1 MSTVARLTGFECWL
15 MQHRT
20 SVQTFW
26 VAVGLV
32 SLPVFFQAPLVR
44 AFPFF
49 SLILTGLWFFLGVSL
64 NRQARWELW
73 GDLLIGFSWSW
84 LAGTLYWGWL
94 RWEPMLHL
102 PVEAVGLPIVVVCL
116 TRNWSRVGSYFY
128 LGSLL
133 GTAITDLYINWMGL
147 FPAWRQL
154 MNAESDLV
162 PIVLR
167 SAAESLQTDLAACRA
182 MVLMLL
188 LLLAGCIPLLTQPS
202 KILSWWAFSGAVLS
216 TLIVDGLFFL
226 SAYFA

>member
-15 MQHRT
+15 MQHRR

-49 SLILTGLWFFLGVSL
+49 SLILTGFWLFLGILL
-64 NRQARWELW
+64 NRKSRWELW

-102 PVEAVGLPIVVVCL
+102 PVEAVGLPIVAVCL

-154 MNAESDLV
+154 MNVESDLV

-188 LLLAGCIPLLTQPS
+188 LLLAGCIPLLTQSPRL
-202 KILSWWAFSGAVLS
+202 LSWWAFSGAVLS

>member
-102 PVEAVGLPIVVVCL
+102 PVEAVGLPIVAVCL
-116 TRNWSRVGSYFY
+116 TRNWSRVGSYFTW
-128 LGSLL
+128 GRFWAQRSL
-133 GTAITDLYINWMGL
+133 TYISTGW
-147 FPAWRQL
+147 
-154 MNAESDLV
+154 V
-162 PIVLR
+162 
-167 SAAESLQTDLAACRA
+167 
-182 MVLMLL
+182 
-188 LLLAGCIPLLTQPS
+188 
-202 KILSWWAFSGAVLS
+202 FSQHGVS
-216 TLIVDGLFFL
+216 
-226 SAYFA
+226 